1 MSNPEWS
8 GAWRGV
14 PVHRASFEVEI
25 IAVEP
30 DFFLFLLD
38 LVILVFG
45 LGRGIAGR
53 SVELPLVLFIQLR
66 AGILRFSIFHV
77 IPTEE
82 AGKTGHLDMARWG
95 IEDLS
100 VRIVL
105 IGFCSVLL
113 ADISEV
119 GKRVDSA
126 RATCWPL
133 ELDSVM
139 TYRTRLRLLEP

>member
-1 MSNPEWS
+1 MRHNRLKRRVATHPLHPASCRNP
-8 GAWRGV
+8 
-14 PVHRASFEVEI
+14 
-25 IAVEP
+25 P
-30 DFFLFLLD
+30 DLH
-38 LVILVFG
+38 
-45 LGRGIAGR
+45 
-53 SVELPLVLFIQLR
+53 LP
-66 AGILRFSIFHV
+66 V

-82 AGKTGHLDMARWG
+82 AGKTGHLDVAGWG

-105 IGFCSVLL
+105 IGFWSVLL

-126 RATCWPL
+126 RAACWPL